1 MIVMLTNNLENFL
14 EKLKLSV
21 AQTTFTRQKW
31 QLKNYIKYLNEHD
44 IFYTKVTHQIIEKYL
59 QSLSISTMARQQH
72 STIIKRFY
80 IFCEINPN
88 PAEDIFFKKDKA
100 KKLFIV
106 PTQKKIETLIR
117 KLNDGTEMGLR
128 NRLIVEL
135 AYGSGLRAMEL
146 VTLNIEDVNLE
157 EMTVYVLGKGNKN
170 RIIPIT
176 DQTARALREYLPV
189 RMASRGPLFVSLKR
203 KRRICKTLIY
213 NTIKNNSGFNP
224 HKLRHA
230 CATHMLQNGCSTRII
245 QELLGHNSLTS
256 TQIYTNLNK
265 KDLRD
270 VLEKRHP
277 RSKS

>member
-1 MIVMLTNNLENFL
+1 MMRNNLENFL

-21 AQTTFTRQKW
+21 AQTTFVRQKW
-31 QLKNYIKYLNEHD
+31 QLEHFIKYLNEHD
-44 IFYTKVTHQIIEKYL
+44 IFYTDVNKQTIEEYL
-59 QSLSISTMARQQH
+59 LSLAITTMVRQQH
-72 STIIKRFY
+72 CTIIKRFY
-80 IFCEINPN
+80 SFCEINPN

-203 KRRICKTLIY
+203 KRRICKALIY

-270 VLEKRHP
+270 VLENKHP